1 MDITHNLQLETG
13 RLYSMGIRFRMYEH
27 FSQGKV
33 GIVVRDTDDTSDNK
47 QKLEKAGYEHV
58 GKATKP
64 ESQLY
69 EIPTEEL
76 EKIHGNMMR
85 VLSLEN
91 DRLKLNGIEFYSYE
105 VLTSGS
111 LVINIIDFPEIALKL
126 TELGYTYVKTLPTS
140 KKIGSY
146 VIPISK
152 LNEMYDE
159 QS

>member
-1 MDITHNLQLETG
+1 MYKICLVEDETD
-13 RLYSMGIRFRMYEH
+13 LATVVKMY
-27 FSQGKV
+27 
-33 GIVVRDTDDTSDNK
+33 
-47 QKLEKAGYEHV
+47 LEKAGYEHV

-152 LNEMYDE
+152 LNEMHDE
-159 QS
+159 QP